1 MDEKRV
7 RSIFMQIKE
16 GETRSEN
23 WYLRNG
29 FTKEELTE
37 MVLMG
42 WLIKRDKDPHN
53 FMSDVTY
60 ELTRI
65 GFEIVWC

>member
-7 RSIFMQIKE
+7 RGIFMQMKV
-16 GETRSEN
+16 GDTRSEN

-29 FTKEELTE
+29 FTKEELAE
-37 MVLMG
+37 MVLKG
-42 WLIKRDKDPHN
+42 WLIKRDKDPKD
-53 FMSDVTY
+53 FMSDVVY

-65 GFEIVWC
+65 GFEIAWC